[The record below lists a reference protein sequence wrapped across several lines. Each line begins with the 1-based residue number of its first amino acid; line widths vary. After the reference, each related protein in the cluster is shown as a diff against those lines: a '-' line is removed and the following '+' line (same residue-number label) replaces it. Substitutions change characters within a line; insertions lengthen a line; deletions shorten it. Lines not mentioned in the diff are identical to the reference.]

1 MTHENQKVVCKM
13 NSQAAIAV
21 RFVDS
26 QSNISE
32 TTHWHFGPLQL
43 KLQRSKSIYVIYFEL

>member
-13 NSQAAIAV
+13 NSLAAIAV

-26 QSNISE
+26 QSNTSE
-32 TTHWHFGPLQL
+32 TTHWHFPLQL
-43 KLQRSKSIYVIYFEL
+43 KLQPSKSIYVIYFEL